1 MKEKS
6 ENYRRFLE
14 GETCNRLDA
23 EVLEMIAKTQKLLAA
38 FNDARTDDAARRRI
52 LEEMLGGIGRYSS
65 VGRNFTCQCG
75 KHIFIGEKSV
85 VGDNCTLRDEN
96 HIHIG
101 SQVLI
106 APNVQFYTAT
116 HPINWEKRFVENWD
130 EGSGE
135 LFFRTRAGGSLLELG
150 LLLFTKTVT
159 TAFKTQ
165 RRIQCR

>member
-6 ENYRRFLE
+6 ENYRRFLD

-75 KHIFIGEKSV
+75 KHIFIG
-85 VGDNCTLRDEN
+85 
-96 HIHIG
+96 
-101 SQVLI
+101 
-106 APNVQFYTAT
+106 
-116 HPINWEKRFVENWD
+116 
-130 EGSGE
+130 
-135 LFFRTRAGGSLLELG
+135 
-150 LLLFTKTVT
+150 
-159 TAFKTQ
+159 
-165 RRIQCR
+165 